1 MKEKKGVAPT
11 VFDVSLAAN
20 FYGKGAP
27 YGLIAGRD
35 GTRVLGKMSLED
47 ADAKNADDS
56 DFQPGDWETCNGWW
70 NKFESKYPVVGII
83 QG

>member
-1 MKEKKGVAPT
+1 MREKEGAAAT
-11 VFDVSLAAN
+11 VFDVSIAAN

-35 GTRVLGKMSLED
+35 GTRVLGKMSLEA
-47 ADAKNADDS
+47 ADAENADVS

-70 NKFESKYPVVGII
+70 TKYQGKYWVVGTLA
-83 QG
+83 